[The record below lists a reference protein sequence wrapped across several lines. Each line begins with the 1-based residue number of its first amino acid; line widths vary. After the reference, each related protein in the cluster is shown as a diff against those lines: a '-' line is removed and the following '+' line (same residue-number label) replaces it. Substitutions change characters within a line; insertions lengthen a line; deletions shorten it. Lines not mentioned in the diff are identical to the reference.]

1 MSKAVIE
8 HCGQTFVD
16 ANGVERGR
24 ESGNRP
30 ASANSADRRGFND
43 AGALASTGQR
53 SKENPGRSGLHRRLK
68 HAGIWALFLL
78 LAAALPLLGKGR
90 TSDYGLAVERAA
102 PTFTLSDSA
111 GRQVSLAD
119 FGGRYVY
126 LMFGYLNCPDVC
138 HTQALLFEEL
148 NLAAGRPEDLA
159 FVFVAIDPE
168 RDTPESVHA
177 YFDERGSGFI
187 SLHGKEF
194 TELQSLALQYH
205 ASFRRQPGAPDG
217 PAYLIDHT
225 GLFYLLGPDGRLRYT
240 YAANQN
246 ATPRLLGDLTQL
258 RTEYELL

>member
-8 HCGQTFVD
+8 HCGQTFFD
-16 ANGVERGR
+16 ANGIERGR
-24 ESGNRP
+24 ESASQP
-30 ASANSADRRGFND
+30 AAKDSADHCGFND
-43 AGALASTGQR
+43 AGALDRTGLP
-53 SKENPGRSGLHRRLK
+53 SNENPGRPGLHRRLK

-78 LAAALPLLGKGR
+78 FAAALPLLGKGR
-90 TSDYGLAVERAA
+90 TSDYGLAVKRAA
-102 PTFTLSDSA
+102 PSFILSDSA

-119 FGGRYVY
+119 FGGRFVY

-148 NLAAGRPEDLA
+148 NLAAGTPEDLA

-168 RDTPESVHA
+168 RDKPESVHA

-187 SLHGKEF
+187 SLHGNDI
-194 TELQSLALQYH
+194 TDLQSLALQYH
-205 ASFRRQPGAPDG
+205 ASFRRQPGEPDG
-217 PAYLIDHT
+217 TAYLIDHT